1 MRDSYL
7 ARLLDPWREFEQMGR
22 LLGVPTSANEFP
34 AVNVRANE
42 NEAIVTTEIPGVE
55 RDALDISVVGDTV
68 TIRGSRPLNE
78 TKEGETCH
86 RHELW
91 HGTFR
96 KTIELPFN
104 VDAEKVEALYTKGV
118 VKITLPRLEA
128 EKPKKIAINTK

>member
-7 ARLLDPWREFEQMGR
+7 ERFLDPWREFEQMGR
-22 LLGVPTSANEFP
+22 LLGVPGSANEFP
-34 AVNVRANE
+34 AVNVWANE
-42 NEAIVTTEIPGVE
+42 DEAIVTTELPGVDS
-55 RDALDISVVGDTV
+55 DALDISVTGDTL

-91 HGTFR
+91 HGTFS

-104 VDAEKVEALYTKGV
+104 ADAEKVEASYTKGI

-128 EKPKKIAINTK
+128 EKPKKIKINT